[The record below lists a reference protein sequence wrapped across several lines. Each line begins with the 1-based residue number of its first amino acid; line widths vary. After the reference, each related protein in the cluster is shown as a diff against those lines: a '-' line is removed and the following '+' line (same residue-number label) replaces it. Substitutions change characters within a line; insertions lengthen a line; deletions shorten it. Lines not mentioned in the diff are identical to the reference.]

1 MSNIPIWI
9 FDIDGTLTP
18 SRGVI
23 DPDFKCELLDFIE
36 YNKVFLVSGSDYS
49 KSEEQLGSLVLTSVE
64 RVYSCAG
71 NSVWEEG
78 SLLYENDWVPSSEQ
92 IDFFLNEFKNSKYP
106 GKQGGNHIEL
116 RPGFVNF
123 SILGRKNISFDD
135 RFFYKQWDSLV
146 NERVVIANRFN
157 LMFPQ
162 LQASIGGETGI
173 DIHPKGKDKSQIL
186 SNMPGATEDRDIYF
200 VGDAI
205 EKGGNDYEI
214 AESVKVQPRGSVI
227 KVKDWT
233 DTRKVIRNHWTVPQE
248 LNNINDMSY
257 ELNDDE

>member
-1 MSNIPIWI
+1 MIPIWI

-23 DPDFKCELLDFIE
+23 DNEFKDELLHFIE

-49 KSEEQLGSLVLTSVE
+49 KSEEQLGSEILTSVE

-78 SLLYENDWVPSSEQ
+78 SLLYENDWMPDSEHL
-92 IDFFLNEFKNSKYP
+92 DFFIEEFKNSKYP
-106 GKQGGNHIEL
+106 GNQVGRHIEL

-123 SILGRKNISFDD
+123 SILGRANATIED
-135 RFFYKQWDSLV
+135 RAFYKRWDALV
-146 NERVVIANRFN
+146 KERKGIASRFN
-157 LMFPQ
+157 SRFPH
-162 LQASIGGETGI
+162 LQASIGGETGV
-173 DIHPKGKDKSQIL
+173 DIHPKGNDKSQIL
-186 SNMPGATEDRDIYF
+186 SNMPGATKDRGIYF

-214 AESVKVQPRGSVI
+214 AESIKVQPRGSVF
-227 KVKDWT
+227 KVNDWT
-233 DTRKVIRNHWTVPQE
+233 DTQEIIRNNWALREE
-248 LNNINDMSY
+248 LKDINHDV
-257 ELNDDE
+257 